1 MRANV
6 DIVVAG
12 AGAAGLAQALALQQ
26 RGFKVALVAER
37 WPAAWQAGSEE
48 GLRVIALAP
57 ASVALIDEL
66 GVWRSIEQTRA
77 EPVRS
82 MRIADGGGEF
92 ALGFDAAALGVP
104 ALAFMVELDLLT
116 DRLAAAWRDSGGATY
131 VDTHINAQRADSN
144 VLELRLSNDERLRTR
159 VLIAADGAGSPL
171 RQAAGIE
178 CEGRDYGQCGLVATV
193 HCGRP
198 PAGVAWQRFLP
209 GGPLALLP
217 LAERRCSIVWSQPKA
232 RVDYLLGLDDEA
244 FLAELGTAAGE
255 VLGGFTAVGPRA
267 SFPLRMQLARRYV
280 SGRMV
285 LLGDAA
291 HQVHP
296 LAGQGLNLGLGDVL
310 ALTDVLAWARR
321 GGVDPGDARVLRR
334 YELQQRPRNWRAAH
348 AFDALERIYAVEQ
361 GPLARL
367 RGIGSGMVNRMP
379 ALKAWLAG
387 QAMGER

>member
-1 MRANV
+1 MRASV

-26 RGFKVALVAER
+26 RGFKVALVADR

-57 ASVALIDEL
+57 GSIALLDSL
-66 GVWRSIEQTRA
+66 GVWRAIEQARA
-77 EPVRS
+77 EPVRA
-82 MRIADGGGEF
+82 MRIADGAGEF
-92 ALGFDAAALGVP
+92 GLAFDAAALGVP
-104 ALAFMVELDLLT
+104 ALAWMVELDLLS
-116 DRLAAAWRDSGGATY
+116 DRLAAAWRDSGGVTY
-131 VDTHINAQRADSN
+131 VDAQVVEQRADSQS
-144 VLELRLSNDERLRTR
+144 VELRLSTDERLRTR

-178 CEGRDYGQCGLVATV
+178 CETRDYGQSGLVATV
-193 HCGRP
+193 HCGQS

-217 LAERRCSIVWSQPKA
+217 LAGRRCSIVWSQPRA
-232 RVDYLLGLDDEA
+232 RVDYLLSLNDEA
-244 FLAELGTAAGE
+244 FLTELATAAGD
-255 VLGGFTAVGPRA
+255 VLGGFSGIGPRA

-280 SGRMV
+280 NGRMV

-296 LAGQGLNLGLGDVL
+296 LAGQGLNLGLGDVR
-310 ALTDVLAWARR
+310 ALTDVLEWARR

-348 AFDALERIYAVEQ
+348 AFDALERVYAIEQ
-361 GPLARL
+361 GPLTRL
-367 RGIGSGMVNRMP
+367 RAIGSGMVNRMP

-387 QAMGER
+387 QAMGQG